1 MQMYEVV
8 ESTYCAANNITHTL
22 HEYGNG
28 NMGAGLRRFGEN
40 MKSLGFSLGRNQG
53 IVEGI
58 AYTFLGIGSVG
69 AIVWGVTKW
78 RKRKEDSSLVKSETI
93 VLPRVLLDKILLEL
107 SEEER
112 TVIMKIYGLNNISRQ
127 TREQI
132 AEELN
137 LPIDYI
143 HLLETNALRKLRR
156 YNLDS

>member
-1 MQMYEVV
+1 MCEVV
-8 ESTYCAANNITHTL
+8 ESTYYAANNITHAL
-22 HEYGNG
+22 HEYGDG
-28 NMGAGLRRFGEN
+28 NMGTGLRRFGEN
-40 MKSLGFSLGRNQG
+40 MKSLGFFLGRNQG

-58 AYTFLGIGSVG
+58 AYTFLGIGGIG
-69 AIVWGVTKW
+69 AIVWGVHKW
-78 RKRKEDSSLVKSETI
+78 KRHKEEKTLVKSETI

-107 SEEER
+107 TEEER
-112 TVIMKIYGLNNISRQ
+112 TVIMKIYGLNNTPRL